1 MIFKGTFKP
10 PAVTVSNPLR
20 IAGPG
25 RCDIGIKGLE
35 VSGFRAHS
43 GVKWEAALVVLLVLT
58 LACALGFAADRLL
71 TAVPPIALQLA
82 GGAIGGLL
90 YFFVVAGREKH
101 VADKPVAML
110 IPWPQVEKAA
120 RDMRHPGGIVIELV
134 EAGEKRTIHFHPAGG
149 TDDFLAVLRGA
160 AAAQNRS

>member
-10 PAVTVSNPLR
+10 PAVTASNPLK

-25 RCDIGIKGLE
+25 RCNVSVQGLE
-35 VSGFRAHS
+35 VTGFRAHS
-43 GVKWEAALVVLLVLT
+43 STKLEAALVVLVVLVIAL
-58 LACALGFAADRLL
+58 ALGVAADKLL
-71 TAVPPIALQLA
+71 TAVPPIVIQLA

-101 VADKPVAML
+101 VAEEPVALL
-110 IPWPQVEKAA
+110 IPWPQVGIAA
-120 RDMRHPGGIVIELV
+120 KDMRQPGGIIIKVADGGAI
-134 EAGEKRTIHFHPAGG
+134 RTLHFHPAGG

-160 AAAQNRS
+160 ATSQDRS